1 MKLLAPATSLLLPRF
16 TAAFRN
22 DLRLQFR
29 HGFYYVYLVLA
40 ILYVIIL
47 RVLPDSARD
56 LLLPLVIF
64 TDPAIAGFYF
74 IGAIVLLERADG
86 TQQALFITP
95 LRVRDYLLSKVMS
108 LTTLAVA
115 TSMAIALFAI
125 GPTFNILALFIG
137 STLTSVLFV
146 SLGLAF
152 VSRFKV
158 LNIYLFSAGLAVAM
172 LSLPL
177 LGFLNIFD
185 SVLLWLFPTQ
195 PCLVVI
201 AMAFRPEVY
210 PLWERILS
218 LVLLLAWIAGAW
230 LWASRW
236 YPRYVLE
243 WTEVKR

>member
-1 MKLLAPATSLLLPRF
+1 MKISALANSPLFPRF
-16 TAAFRN
+16 AAAFQN

-40 ILYVIIL
+40 TIYVIIL
-47 RVLPDSARD
+47 RVLPVSARD
-56 LLLPLVIF
+56 LLLPLIIF

-95 LRVRDYLLSKVMS
+95 LRLRDYFLSKVLS
-108 LTTLAVA
+108 LSTLALA
-115 TSMAIALFAI
+115 TSLAIALFAV
-125 GPTFNILALFIG
+125 GPVFNILALIVG
-137 STLTSVLFV
+137 VTLTSILFV
-146 SLGLAF
+146 TLGLAF

-158 LNIYLFSAGLAVAM
+158 LNFYLFSAGLAVALM
-172 LSLPL
+172 SLPL
-177 LGFLNIFD
+177 LGFLNIWD
-185 SVLLWLFPTQ
+185 SLLFWLFPTQ

-201 AMAFRPEVY
+201 AAAFRPESY
-210 PLWERILS
+210 PFWEYILAM
-218 LVLLLAWIAGAW
+218 VVLLAWIAGAW

-243 WTEVKR
+243 RTEERP

>member
-1 MKLLAPATSLLLPRF
+1 MRISALANSPSLPRF
-16 TAAFRN
+16 AAAFRN

-40 ILYVIIL
+40 IIYVIIL

-95 LRVRDYLLSKVMS
+95 LRLRDYFLSKVLS
-108 LTTLAVA
+108 LSTLALA
-115 TSMAIALFAI
+115 TSLAIALFAV
-125 GPTFNILALFIG
+125 GPLFNILALIIG
-137 STLTSVLFV
+137 VALTSILFV
-146 SLGLAF
+146 TLGLAF

-158 LNIYLFSAGLAVAM
+158 LNFYLFSAGLAVALM
-172 LSLPL
+172 SLPL
-177 LGFLNIFD
+177 LGFLNIWD
-185 SVLLWLFPTQ
+185 SLLFWLFPTQ

-201 AMAFRPEVY
+201 AVAFRPESY
-210 PLWERILS
+210 PFWEY
-218 LVLLLAWIAGAW
+218 VLAMVVLLAWIIGAW

-243 WTEVKR
+243 WTEERP

>member
-1 MKLLAPATSLLLPRF
+1 LPRF
-16 TAAFRN
+16 TSAFRN

-47 RVLPDSARD
+47 RLLPDSARD

-95 LRVRDYLLSKVMS
+95 LRVRDYLLSKVLS

-115 TSMAIALFAI
+115 TSLAIALFAV

-137 STLTSVLFV
+137 ATLTSVLFV
-146 SLGLAF
+146 LLGLAF

-185 SVLLWLFPTQ
+185 SALLWLFPTQ

-201 AMAFRPEVY
+201 AMAFRPESY

-218 LVLLLAWIAGAW
+218 LVLLLSWIAGAW

>member
-1 MKLLAPATSLLLPRF
+1 MRMSALVNAPLLPRF
-16 TAAFRN
+16 AAAFRN

-40 ILYVIIL
+40 IIYVIIL
-47 RVLPDSARD
+47 RVLPAAARD

-95 LRVRDYLLSKVMS
+95 LRIRDYFLSKVLS
-108 LTTLAVA
+108 LSALALA
-115 TSMAIALFAI
+115 TSLAIALFAV
-125 GPTFNILALFIG
+125 GPVFNILALIIG
-137 STLTSVLFV
+137 VTLTSVLFV
-146 SLGLAF
+146 LLGLAF

-158 LNIYLFSAGLAVAM
+158 LNIYLFSAGLAVALM
-172 LSLPL
+172 SLPL
-177 LGFLNIFD
+177 LGFLNIWD
-185 SVLLWLFPTQ
+185 SLVFWLFPTQ

-201 AMAFRPEVY
+201 ATAFRPDSY
-210 PLWERILS
+210 PVREYILS
-218 LVLLLAWIAGAW
+218 LVLLLVWITGAW

-243 WTEVKR
+243 WTEDRP